1 MSDAVQLDPVIALSS
16 LILNC
21 MVQAH
26 AIERS
31 FYLNE
36 WTVNLHCR
44 FLVDVPIFN
53 TQPRTTDGKFRAA
66 NIIKKFCLN
75 REMNL
80 IQKANLFIL
89 FVPTIV
95 LSPSFINIR
104 RQPKWKPPS
113 IPSAQCG
120 CFLCVA
126 RFFFFC
132 HSFFIQL
139 SGNGVRTRRNMT
151 HTILATHSTS
161 DIYILYIT
169 HS

>member
-126 RFFFFC
+126 RLFFFL
-132 HSFFIQL
+132 SFFFHTAVGQW
-139 SGNGVRTRRNMT
+139 STDAPKYDT
-151 HTILATHSTS
+151 HHSRHT
-161 DIYILYIT
+161 LYIRYIYFIHYT
-169 HS
+169 